1 MLEKMKSKLPGMKG
15 ESEKSMKP
23 PSIEVEIGEEEGPEE
38 EMPEEGDTEEVAVGD
53 LAQFS
58 DEELKAEL
66 EKRGM
71 KVGSGG
77 ELPEAAAEGEPAV
90 QESQEK
96 ELVPQKKVK
105 SV

>member
-71 KVGSGG
+71 QVASGG
-77 ELPEAAAEGEPAV
+77 ASIMALPEAEGEEAPAPA
-90 QESQEK
+90 
-96 ELVPQKKVK
+96 PQKKVK